1 MKERKE
7 EFWPL
12 NMGEDLY
19 FPTREQKYANL
30 IVALENYSPVKVA
43 MVPPKTNSLGV
54 ALICDLDDEANGYTV
69 GYNAL
74 GDFRLSALGDGDLD
88 IPALNQQEGT
98 FTNMNKRVLPT
109 NVALDYDGYV
119 LNDIVQE
126 LIDAPELTIE
136 WTPHLPKSKGF
147 KA

>member
-1 MKERKE
+1 MMKKKE
-7 EFWPL
+7 SFAL
-12 NMGEDLY
+12 IVGEDLY
-19 FPTREQKYANL
+19 FHKRAKNIANL

-126 LIDAPELTIE
+126 LIDAPE
-136 WTPHLPKSKGF
+136 
-147 KA
+147 

>member
-1 MKERKE
+1 MMKKKE
-7 EFWPL
+7 SFAL
-12 NMGEDLY
+12 IVGEDLY
-19 FPTREQKYANL
+19 FHKRAKNIANL

-109 NVALDYDGYV
+109 NVALDYDG
-119 LNDIVQE
+119 L
-126 LIDAPELTIE
+126 
-136 WTPHLPKSKGF
+136 SS
-147 KA
+147 

>member
-1 MKERKE
+1 MKKKE
-7 EFWPL
+7 SFAL
-12 NMGEDLY
+12 IVGEDLY
-19 FPTREQKYANL
+19 FHKRAKNIANL

-126 LIDAPELTIE
+126 LIDAPE
-136 WTPHLPKSKGF
+136 
-147 KA
+147 